1 MTRALLALALLAAA
15 TAAATSGQA
24 QTTVETGSG
33 TATLLPTGARNGVAV
48 LDADGGTLRAG
59 PILVEVSPSG
69 TVTIPGRAAAFDPA
83 TAIDARVFALDARD
97 GVVVAGLGFNDVT
110 ADADQPPA
118 TAAGF
123 AVSTDGGQSYAYRFP
138 PLDQSRDSTVAYGVS
153 TLPAIPSTISQGAAP
168 IDVALTAGADTVYSA
183 NLLGGLRRS
192 TDAGATWQRVV
203 LPPDSLYVLDPRVEY
218 DFLYNPD
225 VRIPV
230 GFIDGDPDQPVFAQF
245 SENYIA
251 LSVVVD
257 EAGTVWAGTNGGLNR
272 SVRVEGADD
281 PAWIRYTDAVL
292 GGALPGNQVF
302 ALETRPVADG
312 RDEVWAVC
320 RNSGNP
326 FTGDE
331 EEAGVAVWRGDDEDG
346 FAIFET
352 VLLGVVA
359 EDLAFDEERA
369 YVAATDGLYISD
381 DDGASW
387 RVVRVFRDAA
397 GRTLP
402 VGPRARAVATT
413 PGVLWVGVSSQSL
426 SGGQDPSTGLLRS
439 TDGGRTWELFRADVR
454 PRAEGDGARPVD
466 VYAYPNP
473 FNPRNG
479 DLRVRLDLASASDV
493 TIRIYDVGMNLVRT
507 LEAPGRPAGPN
518 EVAWDGQSDRGLR
531 VANGAYIYTV
541 EAAGER
547 FSGRI
552 LVIQ

>member
-1 MTRALLALALLAAA
+1 MTRAFLALVLLAVAAG
-15 TAAATSGQA
+15 GQA
-24 QTTVETGSG
+24 QTVETGSG

-48 LDADGGTLRAG
+48 LDADGSTLRAG
-59 PILVEVSPSG
+59 PILVEVAPNG

-83 TAIDARVFALDARD
+83 TAIDARMFALDARD

-110 ADADQPPA
+110 ADADAPPA

-123 AVSTDGGQSYAYRFP
+123 AVSTDRGASYVYRFP
-138 PLDQSRDSTVAYGVS
+138 PLDQSRDTTVTYGVS

-168 IDVALTAGADTVYSA
+168 IDVALTADADTIYSA
-183 NLLGGLRRS
+183 NLLAGLRRS
-192 TDAGATWQRVV
+192 TDAGATWTRVV
-203 LPPDSLYVLDPRVEY
+203 LPPDSLFVLDPRVEY

-230 GFIDGDPDQPVFAQF
+230 GFVDGDEDQPVFSQF

-257 EAGTVWAGTNGGLNR
+257 EAGTVWVGTNGGLNR
-272 SVRVEGADD
+272 SVRLEGADD
-281 PAWIRYTDAVL
+281 LAWVRYTDAIL

-302 ALETRPVADG
+302 ALETRRVADG
-312 RDEVWAVC
+312 RDEVWAIC
-320 RNSGNP
+320 RSSGNP
-326 FTGDE
+326 FTQGE
-331 EEAGVAVWRGDDEDG
+331 EEPGVVVWRGDDEDG

-359 EDLAFDEERA
+359 EDLAFDDARA
-369 YVAATDGLYISD
+369 YVTSGDGLYVSD
-381 DDGASW
+381 DDGATW
-387 RVVRVFRDAA
+387 RVVRTFRQPD
-397 GRTLP
+397 GRPLP
-402 VGPRARAVATT
+402 LSGPTTRAVATT
-413 PGVLWVGVSSQSL
+413 PEAVWVGTP
-426 SGGQDPSTGLLRS
+426 DGLLRS
-439 TDGGRTWELFRADVR
+439 TDGAQTWELFRANVQ
-454 PRAEGDGARPVD
+454 PQAEGDDARPVD

-479 DLRVRLDLASASDV
+479 DLRVRLDLASSSDV
-493 TIRIYDVGMNLVRT
+493 QIRIFDVGMNLVRT

-518 EVAWDGQSDRGLR
+518 EVFWDGQSDSGLR